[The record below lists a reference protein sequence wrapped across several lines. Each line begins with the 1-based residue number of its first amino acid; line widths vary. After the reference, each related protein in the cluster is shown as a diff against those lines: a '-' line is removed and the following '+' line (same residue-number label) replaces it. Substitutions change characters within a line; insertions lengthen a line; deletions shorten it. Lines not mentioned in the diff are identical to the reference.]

1 MGVAEH
7 AIRLAGKFGED
18 GIFLWCQMDLDIVAK
33 DAAVIEV
40 DPYRAGFDHADLV
53 PVRCGALMP
62 QRGADAG
69 EQFVGVERLGDIVV
83 GAEIER
89 DRKSTRLNSSH

>member
-1 MGVAEH
+1 
-7 AIRLAGKFGED
+7 
-18 GIFLWCQMDLDIVAK
+18 MDLEIVAK

-40 DPYRAGFDHADLV
+40 DPYRAGFDHDDLV
-53 PVRCGALMP
+53 PVRCGAPMT

-89 DRKSTRLNSSH
+89 GDLLGAVFACGNDEECCRRSEEHTSELQSLMRIS